1 MRQLTE
7 AGVPAW
13 HILAEAMGTT
23 VPELQKMVSKVLFP
37 GQRPSRC

>member
-13 HILAEAMGTT
+13 EMLAEAMGF
-23 VPELQKMVSKVLFP
+23 SAD
-37 GQRPSRC
+37 